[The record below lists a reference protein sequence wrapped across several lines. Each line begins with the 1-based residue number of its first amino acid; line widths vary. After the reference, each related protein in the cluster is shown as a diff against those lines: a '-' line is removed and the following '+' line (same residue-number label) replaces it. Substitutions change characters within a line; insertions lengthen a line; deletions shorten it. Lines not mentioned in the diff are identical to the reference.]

1 VEYDDS
7 AIRGHLLTAAIQRAS
22 KWCSLSL
29 VESAKPLVGQVGGI
43 SQSKRPVLSLEPDYV
58 MKPLQADHR
67 GIREIALYEALC
79 NTQKQ
84 PGKPTSPPLVAALG
98 SLAAFTDTMDTIAMA
113 LAMVL
118 HDKVVLKS
126 EAALHKA
133 RQQNKREQVRGTF
146 QKVSEHNCL
155 F

>member
-1 VEYDDS
+1 VDYDDP
-7 AIRGHLLTAAIQRAS
+7 AIRESLLANAIQRAS

-43 SQSKRPVLSLEPDYV
+43 SQSKGPVLSLEPDYV
-58 MKPLQADHR
+58 MKPLVTDHR
-67 GIREIALYEALC
+67 GIREIAFYEALV

-84 PGKPTSPPLVAALG
+84 AGKPSSPPLVAALG
-98 SLAAFTDTMDTIAMA
+98 SLAAFTEKMDTIAMA

-118 HDKVVLKS
+118 HDQVVLKS

-133 RQQNKREQVRGTF
+133 RHQSKREQVRWEACFLALSLT
-146 QKVSEHNCL
+146 Q
-155 F
+155 

>member
-1 VEYDDS
+1 VDFVDAAVRHS
-7 AIRGHLLTAAIQRAS
+7 LLTTAIQRAS

-43 SQSKRPVLSLEPDYV
+43 AQSKKPVLSLEPDYV
-58 MKPLQADHR
+58 MKPLLTDHR
-67 GIREIALYEALC
+67 GLREIAFYEAIC

-84 PGKPTSPPLVAALG
+84 QGKPPLVAALG
-98 SLAAFTDTMDTIAMA
+98 SFAAFTETVDTIAMA
-113 LAMVL
+113 SAMIL

-133 RQQNKREQVRGTF
+133 KQQNKREQVRNDPERS
-146 QKVSEHNCL
+146 QLDCL
-155 F
+155 P